1 MSDFTE
7 EERSIIDNEF
17 PKLME
22 TCVKCR
28 KNKQSEDLIWKA
40 FNLARDAH
48 DGYRRK
54 SGEPY
59 IFHPI
64 AVAKIVAGEIG
75 LGATAVTCALLHDV
89 VEDTEFTLEDIENI
103 FNPKIASIIDG
114 LTKIG
119 GVLKTKHSQAEN
131 LRKMLLTLSEDIR
144 VILIKLADRLHNMR
158 TLGAMKPEK
167 QLKISAETR
176 MIFAPLA
183 HRLGLYAIKV
193 ELEDLCLKYEHN
205 NIYNEIS
212 QKLADTEEKRQ
223 HYLNRFCIP
232 IMIKMENEGIDY
244 HITGRPKSIASI
256 WNKIRIKNISFED
269 IYDLFAVR
277 IILNTNNID
286 EEKNLC
292 WKVYS
297 LVTDLYTPNPDRLR
311 DWISTPK
318 DNGYIALH
326 TTVMGPEGRWV
337 EVQIRTSRMDEIAE
351 RGYAA
356 HFKYKNTGYEENQID
371 QWMKR
376 LKTTLENPDQDALE
390 FLDEFKLNL
399 YASEIFVFTPT
410 GDLKRMPTGSTV
422 LDFAYEIH
430 SDIGNHAVG
439 AKINRHKTVPIDHII
454 ESGDQVQII
463 TSDQQMPQKHWLDIV
478 ITAKAKNNLKNLL
491 RLEKRKS
498 IKKGQT
504 IFESKLK
511 DLEIPIEPKSYLKIL
526 KGYGLHNKNDLY
538 YKAYNGQIDYE
549 KVKDLVNRKRQNKI
563 IRYWKLQLNRTKV
576 ASNITKNRISEVED
590 NLILL
595 KYGDNYKI
603 AECCQPIPG
612 DKIIGILDQNTIYV
626 HKNNCEV
633 AILSQKTK
641 KAVQIKLVKQSA
653 QYFLAQIKITGS
665 DRIGLLNDITKIIS
679 SQLNINIRT
688 VHVET
693 SEKNVTGYL
702 DLYIRDNAHLN
713 DLMFNIQKVK
723 GIRTVHR
730 VDKPEDIHHF
740 Y

>member
-1 MSDFTE
+1 MSDFTVE
-7 EERSIIDNEF
+7 EQSTIENEF

-22 TCVKCR
+22 VCVKCR
-28 KNKQSEDLIWKA
+28 KNKTNENLIWKA

-64 AVAKIVAGEIG
+64 EVAKIVANEIG
-75 LGATAVTCALLHDV
+75 LGTTSVVCALLHDV
-89 VEDTEFTLEDIENI
+89 VEDTDFSLEDIENI
-103 FNPKIASIIDG
+103 FDAKIASIIDG

-119 GVLKTKHSQAEN
+119 GVLKTKNSQAEN
-131 LRKMLLTLSEDIR
+131 LRKMLLTLSEDVR

-158 TLGAMKPEK
+158 TLGSMKPEK

-205 NIYNEIS
+205 NIYNEIL

-256 WNKIRIKNISFED
+256 WNKIKIKNVSFED

-277 IILNTNNID
+277 IIINTDNIE

-410 GDLKRMPTGSTV
+410 GDLRRMPTGTTV

-439 AKINRHKTVPIDHII
+439 AKINRHKTVPIDHIL

-463 TSDQQMPQKHWLDIV
+463 TSDQQVPQKHWLDIV
-478 ITAKAKNNLKNLL
+478 QTAKAKNSLKNLL
-491 RLEKRKS
+491 RLEKKKS

-504 IFESKLK
+504 LFENKLK
-511 DLEIPIEPKSYLKIL
+511 ELEIPVEPKSYLKIL

-538 YKAYNGQIDYE
+538 YRAYNGQIDYE
-549 KVKDLVNRKRQNKI
+549 KVQDLVNTKRQNKI
-563 IRYWKLQLNRTKV
+563 IRYWKLQLNRTKT
-576 ASNITKNRISEVED
+576 STNLTKNRISEVED
-590 NLILL
+590 NLIIL

-612 DKIIGILDQNTIYV
+612 DKIIGILDKDTIFV
-626 HKNNCEV
+626 HKNDCET
-633 AILSQKTK
+633 AILNQKSK
-641 KAVQIKLVKQSA
+641 KAVQIKLVKQRA
-653 QYFLAQIKITGS
+653 QYFLAQIKITGH
-665 DRIGLLNDITKIIS
+665 DRIGLLNDITRIIS

-688 VHVET
+688 IHVET
-693 SEKNVTGYL
+693 SDKNVTGYL

-713 DLMFNIQKVK
+713 DLMLNIQKVK
-723 GIRTVHR
+723 GIKTVHR
-730 VDKPEDIHHF
+730 VDKPENIHKLH
-740 Y
+740 